1 MGDFVLGNVLIEPTR
16 RRISSGDRRVVVEP
30 RVMDLLVALAV
41 QPGVVTSREA
51 LLAAAWPN
59 VHVGYHALTRAVSEA
74 RKALRAVALNEVE
87 IETVPSRGYAIVVRP
102 APEAARNPK
111 HESVGAAASWRG
123 LAPTVLAC
131 GAIGLVMHA
140 FGAHGSAIHL
150 ASVGLLL
157 AGAAWRSEF

>member
-51 LLAAAWPN
+51 LLAAGWPN

-74 RKALRAVALNEVE
+74 RKALRSVAPNEVE
-87 IETVPSRGYAIVVRP
+87 IETVPSRGYAIVVRR
-102 APEAARNPK
+102 APEAARDPK
-111 HESVGAAASWRG
+111 HESVGAATWRG
-123 LAPTVLAC
+123 LAPAVLAC

-140 FGAHGSAIHL
+140 FGAHGSAFHL

-157 AGAAWRSEF
+157 AGAAWRSAF